1 MHLLE
6 RVLRNLVARKVVDEA
21 DCKKKKWLIASNYC
35 MKIPYQ
41 WDSGLPKALLAAG

>member
-21 DCKKKKWLIASNYC
+21 DCKKNGLLPLIIA
-35 MKIPYQ
+35 
-41 WDSGLPKALLAAG
+41 